1 MNDRK
6 QLVGWL
12 ALVAATALGLYLCW
26 LMLQPFLD
34 VVLWAIVFVVV
45 FYPIQRWLVERT
57 GWPTLSAL
65 VSCLVV
71 LTIIVPPLVFVI
83 LAVVNEVRNLS
94 QTLPDELAAL
104 FAEGSPLRQRLQ
116 PYLQFDEAQLV
127 DWIRNSLQGV
137 ASVAGYSLDIA
148 YGVIGVGLKILF
160 LLFTM
165 FYLFRDGPRLAAALR
180 ERLPLSPEQSEVIFR
195 RTREVIGACVHGV
208 LIIAVLQGAL
218 AGAAFWA
225 LGVPSPIL
233 WTLVLTVLATIPL
246 AGSLLVWVPAALYL
260 AATGHW
266 AKAIIL
272 AVWCGV
278 VVSSVDNFL
287 RPKLVGGR
295 ARMHELFIFFAVLG
309 GLKVFNAAGLV
320 LGPLVLAITLALL
333 DVLHPR
339 DTKPGQEGNG
349 ADAADSANDAHTA
362 LTIAPLARDPA
373 RPFPRKRE

>member
-180 ERLPLSPEQSEVIFR
+180 EGLPLSPEQSEVIFR

-208 LIIAVLQGAL
+208 AVIAVLQGAL

-333 DVLHPR
+333 DV
-339 DTKPGQEGNG
+339 
-349 ADAADSANDAHTA
+349 
-362 LTIAPLARDPA
+362 
-373 RPFPRKRE
+373 